1 MENLGLGK
9 VLLVEDDEKLA
20 GLIAHFL
27 SQHGFEVRVVHRGD
41 EALAPTVRG
50 SLAFGQLAI
59 DRSCRGVSLG
69 DEKIDLTTMEF
80 ELLWLLASSAG
91 KILSRDDILNRMR
104 GIAFDGLNR
113 SVDVYI
119 SKLRNKLNDNP
130 REPVCI
136 KTIWGKG
143 YLPSPML
150 RLFLRL
156 YIILALGLAGAIW
169 LVNYTFDELLPEAN
183 ETYNREAMRGP
194 AYGLVEQLRPLPA
207 GVAREARLAE
217 LQQHYG
223 LRLAL
228 IARDAAALT
237 SREQQL
243 LTDGKLVVRGD
254 FMEFITEID
263 GGAQLLQI
271 KLPVEPRWLYLWAYS
286 LLGLCLAIVL
296 YFWVRPHWRDLEHI
310 RLAAQRFGDNDLG
323 SRILLP
329 RRSSVRELAGHFNQM
344 AERIEHLIAN
354 QRELT
359 NAVSHELRTP
369 IARLSFELDQ
379 LKQEADPRQSRALIG
394 DMYADLGELEDM
406 VSELLTY
413 ASLERG
419 ATQVTRENIEAH
431 SWLDSVIG
439 SVALEAE
446 AEGVQLSLGTC
457 EVDFIQIEPRF
468 MARAVINLLRN
479 AIRYA
484 EHRVEVSLV
493 KFGSGYEVRVCDDGP
508 GVPEDG
514 REKIF
519 QPFMRLDASRDRRTG
534 GFGLGLALVQRVSQW
549 HGGQVQVLDSQWGGA

>member
-1 MENLGLGK
+1 
-9 VLLVEDDEKLA
+9 
-20 GLIAHFL
+20 
-27 SQHGFEVRVVHRGD
+27 
-41 EALAPTVRG
+41 
-50 SLAFGQLAI
+50 
-59 DRSCRGVSLG
+59 
-69 DEKIDLTTMEF
+69 
-80 ELLWLLASSAG
+80 
-91 KILSRDDILNRMR
+91 
-104 GIAFDGLNR
+104 
-113 SVDVYI
+113 
-119 SKLRNKLNDNP
+119 
-130 REPVCI
+130 
-136 KTIWGKG
+136 
-143 YLPSPML
+143 ML
-150 RLFLRL
+150 RLYIRL

-183 ETYNREAMRGP
+183 ETYNREALRGP
-194 AYGLVEQLRPLPA
+194 AYGLVEQLRPVPA
-207 GVAREARLAE
+207 EAREVRLSE

-223 LRLAL
+223 LRLDLVQRDELAL
-228 IARDAAALT
+228 
-237 SREQQL
+237 SQREQQL
-243 LTDGKLVVRGD
+243 LAAGQLVVRGD
-254 FMEFITEID
+254 LMEFIANID
-263 GGAQLLQI
+263 GGPQLLNI
-271 KLPVEPRWLYLWAYS
+271 KLPEEPKWLYLWAYG
-286 LLGLCLAIVL
+286 LLGLSLAIVL

-310 RLAAQRFGDNDLG
+310 RLAAQRFGDNDLS

-329 RRSSVRELAGHFNQM
+329 RRSTVRELAGHFNQM
-344 AERIEHLIAN
+344 AERIESLIAN

-379 LKQEADPRQSRALIG
+379 LKQQTDPRQRGELIA

-419 ATQVTRENIEAH
+419 ATQVTRERIEAH

-446 AEGVQLSLGTC
+446 AAGIQLSLRTC

-484 EHRVEVSLV
+484 ERRVEVSLV

-508 GVPEDG
+508 GVPEEG
-514 REKIF
+514 RSKIF

-549 HGGQVQVLDSQWGGA
+549 HGGQVQVLDSEWGGASFRMTWAYAD

>member
-1 MENLGLGK
+1 
-9 VLLVEDDEKLA
+9 
-20 GLIAHFL
+20 
-27 SQHGFEVRVVHRGD
+27 
-41 EALAPTVRG
+41 
-50 SLAFGQLAI
+50 
-59 DRSCRGVSLG
+59 
-69 DEKIDLTTMEF
+69 
-80 ELLWLLASSAG
+80 
-91 KILSRDDILNRMR
+91 
-104 GIAFDGLNR
+104 
-113 SVDVYI
+113 
-119 SKLRNKLNDNP
+119 
-130 REPVCI
+130 
-136 KTIWGKG
+136 
-143 YLPSPML
+143 ML
-150 RLFLRL
+150 RLYMRL

-207 GVAREARLAE
+207 DARPARLAQ
-217 LQQHYG
+217 LQPHYG
-223 LRLAL
+223 LLLKLVQRDELAL
-228 IARDAAALT
+228 PP
-237 SREQQL
+237 REQQL
-243 LTDGKLVVRGD
+243 LAAGHLVVRGD
-254 FMEFITEID
+254 FMEFIASVD
-263 GGAQLLQI
+263 SGPQLLEI
-271 KLPVEPRWLYLWAYS
+271 KLPAEPKWLYLWAYS
-286 LLGLCLAIVL
+286 LLGLCLAVVL

-329 RRSSVRELAGHFNQM
+329 RRSTVRELAGHFNQM
-344 AERIEHLIAN
+344 AERIESLIAN

-379 LKQEADPRQSRALIG
+379 LKQQADPRQRSELIA
-394 DMYADLGELEDM
+394 DIYADLGELEEM

-419 ATQVTRENIEAH
+419 ATQVTRERIEAH

-446 AEGVQLSLGTC
+446 AAGIHLSLRTC
-457 EVDFIQIEPRF
+457 EVDVIQIEPRF

-484 EHRVEVSLV
+484 EHRVDISLI
-493 KFGSGYEVRVCDDGP
+493 KFGNGYEVRVCDDGP
-508 GVPEDG
+508 GVPEES
-514 REKIF
+514 RAKIF

-549 HGGQVQVLDSQWGGA
+549 HGGQVHVQDSERGGASFRMTWANAE

>member
-1 MENLGLGK
+1 
-9 VLLVEDDEKLA
+9 
-20 GLIAHFL
+20 
-27 SQHGFEVRVVHRGD
+27 
-41 EALAPTVRG
+41 
-50 SLAFGQLAI
+50 
-59 DRSCRGVSLG
+59 
-69 DEKIDLTTMEF
+69 
-80 ELLWLLASSAG
+80 
-91 KILSRDDILNRMR
+91 
-104 GIAFDGLNR
+104 
-113 SVDVYI
+113 
-119 SKLRNKLNDNP
+119 
-130 REPVCI
+130 
-136 KTIWGKG
+136 
-143 YLPSPML
+143 ML

-207 GVAREARLAE
+207 GAAREARLAE

-457 EVDFIQIEPRF
+457 EVDFIQIEPRV

-549 HGGQVQVLDSQWGGA
+549 HGGQVQVLDSQWGGASFRMTWAYAD

>member
-1 MENLGLGK
+1 
-9 VLLVEDDEKLA
+9 
-20 GLIAHFL
+20 
-27 SQHGFEVRVVHRGD
+27 
-41 EALAPTVRG
+41 
-50 SLAFGQLAI
+50 
-59 DRSCRGVSLG
+59 
-69 DEKIDLTTMEF
+69 
-80 ELLWLLASSAG
+80 
-91 KILSRDDILNRMR
+91 
-104 GIAFDGLNR
+104 
-113 SVDVYI
+113 
-119 SKLRNKLNDNP
+119 
-130 REPVCI
+130 
-136 KTIWGKG
+136 
-143 YLPSPML
+143 ML
-150 RLFLRL
+150 RLYIRL

-183 ETYNREAMRGP
+183 ETYNREALRGP

-207 GVAREARLAE
+207 EAREVRLSE

-223 LRLAL
+223 LRLDLVQRNELAL
-228 IARDAAALT
+228 
-237 SREQQL
+237 SQREQQL
-243 LTDGKLVVRGD
+243 LAAGQLVVRGD
-254 FMEFITEID
+254 FMEFIANID
-263 GGAQLLQI
+263 GGPQLLNI
-271 KLPVEPRWLYLWAYS
+271 KLPEEPKWLYLWAYG
-286 LLGLCLAIVL
+286 LLGLSLAIVL

-310 RLAAQRFGDNDLG
+310 RLAAQRFGDNDLS

-329 RRSSVRELAGHFNQM
+329 RRSTVRELAGHFNQM
-344 AERIEHLIAN
+344 AERIEILIAN

-379 LKQEADPRQSRALIG
+379 LKQQTDPRQRGELIA
-394 DMYADLGELEDM
+394 DMYADLGELEEM

-419 ATQVTRENIEAH
+419 ATQVTRECIEAH

-446 AEGVQLSLGTC
+446 AAGIQLSLRTC

-484 EHRVEVSLV
+484 ERRVEVSLV

-508 GVPEDG
+508 GVPEEG
-514 REKIF
+514 RSKIF

-549 HGGQVQVLDSQWGGA
+549 HGGQVQVLDSEWGGASFRMTWAYAD

>member
-1 MENLGLGK
+1 
-9 VLLVEDDEKLA
+9 
-20 GLIAHFL
+20 
-27 SQHGFEVRVVHRGD
+27 
-41 EALAPTVRG
+41 
-50 SLAFGQLAI
+50 
-59 DRSCRGVSLG
+59 
-69 DEKIDLTTMEF
+69 
-80 ELLWLLASSAG
+80 
-91 KILSRDDILNRMR
+91 
-104 GIAFDGLNR
+104 
-113 SVDVYI
+113 
-119 SKLRNKLNDNP
+119 
-130 REPVCI
+130 
-136 KTIWGKG
+136 
-143 YLPSPML
+143 ML
-150 RLFLRL
+150 RLYIRL

-194 AYGLVEQLRPLPA
+194 AYGLVEQLRPLL
-207 GVAREARLAE
+207 GDARQARLSE
-217 LQQHYG
+217 LQPHYG
-223 LRLAL
+223 LHLKLVQRDELAL
-228 IARDAAALT
+228 NH
-237 SREQQL
+237 REQQL
-243 LTDGKLVVRGD
+243 LAAGQLVVRGD
-254 FMEFITEID
+254 FMEFIANID
-263 GGAQLLQI
+263 GGPQLLNI
-271 KLPVEPRWLYLWAYS
+271 KLPEEPKWLYLWAYS
-286 LLGLCLAIVL
+286 LLGLSLAIVL

-310 RLAAQRFGDNDLG
+310 RLAAQRFGDNDLS

-329 RRSSVRELAGHFNQM
+329 RRSTVRELAGHFNQM
-344 AERIEHLIAN
+344 AERIESLIAN

-379 LKQEADPRQSRALIG
+379 LKQQADPRLRGELIA
-394 DMYADLGELEDM
+394 DMYADLGELEEM

-446 AEGVQLSLGTC
+446 AAGIQLSLRTC

-484 EHRVEVSLV
+484 ERRVEVSLV

-508 GVPEDG
+508 GVPEEG
-514 REKIF
+514 RSKIF

-549 HGGQVQVLDSQWGGA
+549 HGGQVQVLDSEWGGASFRMTWAYAES